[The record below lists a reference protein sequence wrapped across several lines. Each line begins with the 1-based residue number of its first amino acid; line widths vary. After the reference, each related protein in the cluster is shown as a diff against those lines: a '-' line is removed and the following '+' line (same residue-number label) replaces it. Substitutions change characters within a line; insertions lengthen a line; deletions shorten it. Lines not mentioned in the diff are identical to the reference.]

1 MFPIFVSN
9 FMTVFVCF
17 VWFGFVIIPIRIR
30 TTEQQMKIISTRLY
44 KTSLHKTL
52 ASVAQCVKRGTQRAL
67 LHKITISFSREMEP
81 ILEAVIVHSVPQGLL
96 TSLFLHPDPPGSVS
110 CLIVEG
116 NPQATLAP
124 LQKRDGL
131 PCFPVQ

>member
-1 MFPIFVSN
+1 MF
-9 FMTVFVCF
+9 C
-17 VWFGFVIIPIRIR
+17 FVIIPIRIR

-44 KTSLHKTL
+44 KTSQTKPL

-67 LHKITISFSREMEP
+67 LHKITICFFRKMEP
-81 ILEAVIVHSVPQGLL
+81 ILGAVIVRSVPQGFL

-110 CLIVEG
+110 CLIDEG

-124 LQKRDGL
+124 LQKCDGL
-131 PCFPVQ
+131 LRFPVQ